1 MIPIQ
6 DIVPRKTFPVVTVSL
21 IILNTLIFI
30 LMVNLPVSVR
40 EALVINFGVVPARI
54 TQFGFG
60 EAGKAFQNVISLFTA
75 MFLHGGWIHLLGN
88 MWTLWIFGDNVEDR
102 MGHKRFLI
110 FYLLCGVAA
119 TLIHVWL
126 HPDSTIPMIGASG
139 AISGV
144 LGAYYGLF
152 PLARVI
158 VMVPIFFFPF
168 FFEIPAVLYIGWWYL
183 LQLFS
188 GTLSILHGKIV
199 GGVAWWAHIGGFLV
213 GLFLHRLFCV
223 GKKCFR
229 DEVRPWGVSYNL
241 GEKFNR

>member
-21 IILNTLIFI
+21 ILVNSAIFI
-30 LMVNLPVSVR
+30 FMLSLPPETR
-40 EALVINFGVVPARI
+40 EALVMYLGVVPARF
-54 TQFGFG
+54 TEGNGFFL
-60 EAGKAFQNVISLFTA
+60 ANIVSLFTA
-75 MFLHGGWIHLLGN
+75 MFLHGGWIHLIGN

-102 MGHKRFLI
+102 MGHKRFLA

-119 TLIHVWL
+119 TLVHIWL
-126 HPDSTIPMIGASG
+126 HPKSTLPLIGASG

-158 VMVPIFFFPF
+158 VMIPIFFFPF
-168 FFEIPAVLYIGWWYL
+168 FFEIPAILYIGWWYL
-183 LQLFS
+183 LQVFS
-188 GTLSILHGKIV
+188 GTLSIIHGKAV

-213 GLFLHRLFCV
+213 GLFLHRIFCL
-223 GKKCFR
+223 GRKCYR
-229 DEVRPWGVSYNL
+229 DEVRPWGVSYSL

>member
-6 DIVPRKTFPVVTVSL
+6 DIVPRKTFPIVTVSL
-21 IILNTLIFI
+21 IALNSLIFI
-30 LMVNLPVSVR
+30 LMLNLPAQVR
-40 EALVINFGVVPARI
+40 EAIVINFGVVPARI
-54 TQFGFG
+54 TQFGLG
-60 EAGKAFQNVISLFTA
+60 DAGVALQNVISLFTA
-75 MFLHGGWIHLLGN
+75 MFLHGGWIHLFGN

-102 MGHKRFLI
+102 MGHRRFLV
-110 FYLLCGVAA
+110 FYLLCGIAA
-119 TLIHVWL
+119 TLVHVWL

-158 VMVPIFFFPF
+158 VMIPIFFFPF
-168 FFEIPAVLYIGWWYL
+168 FFEMPAVLYIGWWYL

-199 GGVAWWAHIGGFLV
+199 GGVAWWAHVGGFVV
-213 GLFLHRLFCV
+213 GLLLHRLFCV
-223 GKKCFR
+223 GENCFP

-241 GEKFNR
+241 GEKINR